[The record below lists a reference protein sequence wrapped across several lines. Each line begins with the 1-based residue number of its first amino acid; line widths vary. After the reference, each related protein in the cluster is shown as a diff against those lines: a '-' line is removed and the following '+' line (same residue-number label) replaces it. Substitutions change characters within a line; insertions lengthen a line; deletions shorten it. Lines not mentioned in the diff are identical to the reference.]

1 MKSGFQK
8 VIASLLIAIIM
19 ISTTSI
25 TVDSAATV
33 GDIKDDY
40 VRSGLDIV
48 KQAASHLGRAYNGSF
63 GSETDEKG
71 NKSLRFPDI
80 TKAGAEDEPAE
91 GEAEEK

>member
-48 KQAASHLGRAYNGSF
+48 KQAASHLEGRIM
-63 GSETDEKG
+63 DPLVRKLM
-71 NKSLRFPDI
+71 KRDI
-80 TKAGAEDEPAE
+80 IVRE
-91 GEAEEK
+91 

>member
-33 GDIKDDY
+33 GDIKCTLWIRY
-40 VRSGLDIV
+40 S
-48 KQAASHLGRAYNGSF
+48 KASSVSF
-63 GSETDEKG
+63 GKG
-71 NKSLRFPDI
+71 V
-80 TKAGAEDEPAE
+80 
-91 GEAEEK
+91 

>member
-48 KQAASHLGRAYNGSF
+48 KQAASHL
-63 GSETDEKG
+63 
-71 NKSLRFPDI
+71 
-80 TKAGAEDEPAE
+80 
-91 GEAEEK
+91 

>member
-48 KQAASHLGRAYNGSF
+48 KQAASHLGRAYKM
-63 GSETDEKG
+63 DPLVRKLM
-71 NKSLRFPDI
+71 KRDI
-80 TKAGAEDEPAE
+80 IVRE
-91 GEAEEK
+91 